1 LRAASDRRH
10 ARGAERV
17 ALHCRER
24 LRVEAAA
31 EMLSAGLDGSA
42 DRCTWRIAGLLDV
55 MNAVLVM
62 NLREIE
68 GRDASSSAGV
78 IDR

>member
-1 LRAASDRRH
+1 M
-10 ARGAERV
+10 
-17 ALHCRER
+17 
-24 LRVEAAA
+24 EAAA